1 MTFTGFPVA
10 ALDFYDDLEEDNS
23 RTFWLAHKHIYDESV
38 RAPIAQ
44 LMAELEPEFGP
55 AKVFRPHRDVR
66 FAKDKTPY
74 KTNQGAVVGDGQG
87 GGALYMHISA
97 PGLFVAGGFW
107 QMASDQVARYR
118 RAVADDIAGAEL
130 ERRLALVRKAKLEI
144 GGAQLTRVPSGFDK
158 DHPRAELLRHKALTA
173 SREFGT
179 PDWLQTPRAK
189 AEIVRAWRAMAP
201 LNDWLG
207 AHVGPAEPKP
217 DGRP

>member
-10 ALDFYDDLEEDNS
+10 ALDFYDDLELDNS
-23 RTFWLAHKHIYDESV
+23 RTFWLANKGIYDESV
-38 RAPIAQ
+38 RAPIVE

-74 KTNQGAVVGDGQG
+74 KTNQGAVVGDGAG

-97 PGLFVAGGFW
+97 PGLFVAGGYW
-107 QMASDQVARYR
+107 QMASDQIARYR

-130 ERRLALVRKAKLEI
+130 ERRLTLVRKAKLEI
-144 GGAQLTRVPSGFDK
+144 GGSQLTRVPSGYDK
-158 DHPRAELLRHKALTA
+158 DHPRAELLRHKSLTA

-179 PDWLQTPRAK
+179 PEWLQTPRAK
-189 AEIVRAWRAMAP
+189 SEIVRAWRSMEP
-201 LNDWLG
+201 LNDWLE

-217 DGRP
+217 